1 MSYNKKSVGHQP
13 MTPEKGGVGYFQQFP
28 KNFLRPYGEV
38 DPAPTEA
45 VVFKRTQPFSC
56 EWLTRP
62 KIAMSELAET
72 IRKEFGIALDKTL
85 SGD

>member
-45 VVFKRTQPFSC
+45 VVFK
-56 EWLTRP
+56 
-62 KIAMSELAET
+62 
-72 IRKEFGIALDKTL
+72 
-85 SGD
+85 